1 MSVSARFSPS
11 NFASDRA
18 EMLGRAAALLTAGP
32 LPAALLT
39 AVRPGRSALV
49 RAVHVESRLTELGI
63 TLPPPGGPKANYQTA
78 CFESPTL
85 LYVSG
90 HLPVKL
96 DGSMVTGSLGPGGL
110 SLDEGVEAARWCGLN
125 LISTISDRL
134 GGDLDRVE
142 QVVKLFGIVNSK
154 QDFTEQHLVLNGA
167 SDLMMEVFGDRGSN
181 PNPNPNPNPHPDPN
195 PNGGLR
201 RSGVPRALRHR
212 HPHAHPNPSPSPNP
226 NPSPSPVAPNPNPRP
241 HPNASPHPHASLSP
255 CPNQAPTRFRSA
267 SLWRWRLSS
276 RCARCEAVMTGEYRF
291 RSGDRSEA
299 GDRRAMAQEAVM
311 TGEKGARQM

>member
-1 MSVSARFSPS
+1 
-11 NFASDRA
+11 
-18 EMLGRAAALLTAGP
+18 MLGRAAALLTAGP

-167 SDLMMEVFGDRGSN
+167 SDLMMEVFGDRRSN
-181 PNPNPNPNPHPDPN
+181 PNPNPNPNPHPHPN

-226 NPSPSPVAPNPNPRP
+226 NPSPSPVALTPTLTLTQTLALTLTLALALAQTR
-241 HPNASPHPHASLSP
+241 HQHASARHR
-255 CPNQAPTRFRSA
+255 CGGGGRRQGAP
-267 SLWRWRLSS
+267 
-276 RCARCEAVMTGEYRF
+276 AV
-291 RSGDRSEA
+291 
-299 GDRRAMAQEAVM
+299 
-311 TGEKGARQM
+311 KL

>member
-1 MSVSARFSPS
+1 
-11 NFASDRA
+11 
-18 EMLGRAAALLTAGP
+18 MLGRAAALLTTGP

-110 SLDEGVEAARWCGLN
+110 SLEEGEGEGEGRGTGKGRGGEVRPNNDPNPNPNPNPNTLTRSPTTAGVEAARWCGLN

-154 QDFTEQHLVLNGA
+154 QEFTEQHLVLNGA
-167 SDLMMEVFGDRGSN
+167 SDLMMEVFGDRGY
-181 PNPNPNPNPHPDPN
+181 
-195 PNGGLR
+195 
-201 RSGVPRALRHR
+201 
-212 HPHAHPNPSPSPNP
+212 HA
-226 NPSPSPVAPNPNPRP
+226 
-241 HPNASPHPHASLSP
+241 
-255 CPNQAPTRFRSA
+255 RSA
-267 SLWRWRLSS
+267 IGTHTLTLTL
-276 RCARCEAVMTGEYRF
+276 ALVLTLAVTTR
-291 RSGDRSEA
+291 
-299 GDRRAMAQEAVM
+299 
-311 TGEKGARQM
+311 

>member
-1 MSVSARFSPS
+1 
-11 NFASDRA
+11 
-18 EMLGRAAALLTAGP
+18 MLGRAAALLTAGP

-110 SLDEGVEAARWCGLN
+110 SLEEGVEAARWCGLN

-154 QDFTEQHLVLNGA
+154 QEFTEQHLVLNGA
-167 SDLMMEVFGDRGSN
+167 SDLMMEVFGDRRS
-181 PNPNPNPNPHPDPN
+181 NPNPNPNPHPHPN

-226 NPSPSPVAPNPNPRP
+226 NPSPSPVALTPTLTLTQTLALTLTLALALAQTR
-241 HPNASPHPHASLSP
+241 HQHASARHR
-255 CPNQAPTRFRSA
+255 CGGGGRRQGAP
-267 SLWRWRLSS
+267 
-276 RCARCEAVMTGEYRF
+276 AV
-291 RSGDRSEA
+291 
-299 GDRRAMAQEAVM
+299 
-311 TGEKGARQM
+311 KL

>member
-1 MSVSARFSPS
+1 
-11 NFASDRA
+11 
-18 EMLGRAAALLTAGP
+18 MLGRAAALLTAGP

-167 SDLMMEVFGDRGSN
+167 SDLMMEVFGDRGY
-181 PNPNPNPNPHPDPN
+181 HA
-195 PNGGLR
+195 
-201 RSGVPRALRHR
+201 RSAIGTHTLTLTLALVLTLARARALWPLTPTLALTQTLALTLTLALALAQTRHQHASARHR
-212 HPHAHPNPSPSPNP
+212 GGGGGRRQG
-226 NPSPSPVAPNPNPRP
+226 AP
-241 HPNASPHPHASLSP
+241 
-255 CPNQAPTRFRSA
+255 
-267 SLWRWRLSS
+267 
-276 RCARCEAVMTGEYRF
+276 AV
-291 RSGDRSEA
+291 
-299 GDRRAMAQEAVM
+299 
-311 TGEKGARQM
+311 KL